1 MRVLVACE
9 FSGIVREAFR
19 SLGHDAVSCDLIET
33 EIEGSHY
40 LGPVEDII
48 SEPWDLMIAHPPCT
62 FTCVS
67 GNGTYA
73 GTWER
78 HQGIEFF
85 RYFLEQ
91 EHIPKICVEHPV
103 SVISTYIRKPDQY
116 IQPYWFGHPESK
128 KTGLWLKNLPKLTPT
143 HVLDMQDQWDN
154 QTPSGQNKLGP
165 SAIRWKDRSR
175 TYTGIATAM
184 AEQWTNLASS

>member
-19 SLGHDAVSCDLIET
+19 HMGHDAMSCDLIDT
-33 EIEGSHY
+33 EIEGPHY

-48 SEPWDLMIAHPPCT
+48 EEPWDLMIAHPPCT
-62 FTCVS
+62 YTCVS

-91 EHIPKICVEHPV
+91 PHIPMICVEHPV
-103 SVISTYIRKPDQY
+103 SVVSSYIRKPDQY
-116 IQPYWFGHPESK
+116 IQPWQFGHGETK
-128 KTGLWLKNLPKLTPT
+128 KTGLWLKGLPKLTPT
-143 HVLDMQDQWDN
+143 EIVDGRSPRVHRES
-154 QTPSGQNKLGP
+154 PGP
-165 SAIRWKDRSR
+165 ERWKNRSR
-175 TYTGIATAM
+175 TYIGIATAM
-184 AEQWTNLASS
+184 AEQWGNPSS